1 MEANPGQPLYPTNW
15 GVRFLCDCKKLN
27 KQINIHK
34 GIAHEIST
42 HRMRI
47 FSDHHICQQ
56 KKIAMQLLIPSLL
69 NGAPENVVKIIGKTI
84 VTITKEGKF
93 LTEVEFQHFEENGQ
107 KELEN
112 NLQKHFKQQFCEATA
127 LRA

>member
-1 MEANPGQPLYPTNW
+1 MEANPDQQLYPTNW

-34 GIAHEIST
+34 GIAHRISANKI
-42 HRMRI
+42 HI
-47 FSDHHICQQ
+47 LSDHRICER
-56 KKIAMQLLIPSLL
+56 KKIAMQLIIPSLL
-69 NGAPENVVKIIGKTI
+69 NGAPQNIIKIIGKSI
-84 VTITKEGKF
+84 ITNMHQEKF
-93 LTEVEFQHFEENGQ
+93 LTEIEFQHFEENGQ

-112 NLQKHFKQQFCEATA
+112 NLQRRFKRPLCETTA